1 MECVDPLKVVESSK
15 NFRLKVQKTLDRIS
29 GERKKREQ
37 SDDSI
42 RKKSNF
48 GA

>member
-1 MECVDPLKVVESSK
+1 VVESSK

-37 SDDSI
+37 SGESNI
-42 RKKSNF
+42 KKN
-48 GA
+48 

>member
-1 MECVDPLKVVESSK
+1 MESSK

-37 SDDSI
+37 SDESI
-42 RKKSNF
+42 KKKIKIGNELKDDE
-48 GA
+48 